1 MLAIYGMGVV
11 GRHFLLVSFRPWQL
25 SEANFHFWAGV
36 ISVAWEVKTFYVDF
50 SSVNDYLGTPWSS
63 IGMKTIKVGNG

>member
-11 GRHFLLVSFRPWQL
+11 GRHFLLVLFIPWQL

-36 ISVAWEVKTFYVDF
+36 ISVARLKLFMWTF
-50 SSVNDYLGTPWSS
+50 SVNDYLGTPWSS